1 MGNYDITVLVH
12 ANYWCICNRADMS
25 RIVTD
30 ECAQKC
36 IYMYKCMGVYTYIH
50 SSYMLY
56 TLIYVCTRDSSTYNT
71 RYPYRMFAF
80 TNYYLVHCIYKL
92 V

>member
-1 MGNYDITVLVH
+1 MSLICMENYDITVSLH

-36 IYMYKCMGVYTYIH
+36 IYMYKRIHTHTHSLCIIYSYID
-50 SSYMLY
+50 
-56 TLIYVCTRDSSTYNT
+56 TRVIRLHIAPDIQIEY
-71 RYPYRMFAF
+71 
-80 TNYYLVHCIYKL
+80 
-92 V
+92 